1 MGLMAQIAKVFANSQ
16 EKLNGAIGKTVV
28 TSANGLGGQGIKAES
43 YSPAGL
49 VSRPPIESRG
59 IFIPIAGRRYGVFIG
74 FMNYNL
80 PDVVL
85 KDGETL
91 LYSTTQGGSAFK
103 SKVYLDDQGR
113 INLNGDTKYFVTHA
127 ELDTALQAFKNALN
141 THTHP
146 TAATGPPSPPTV
158 PLTLD
163 ISAAKTTTIRTG
175 G

>member
-1 MGLMAQIAKVFANSQ
+1 MGLMGQIAKVFKNTQ

-28 TSANGLGGQGIKAES
+28 THANGIGNQGIKAES

-103 SKVYLDDQGR
+103 GKVLLDDQGTVT
-113 INLNGDTKYFVTHA
+113 INDGTSGAVKY
-127 ELDTALQAFKNALN
+127 EELN
-141 THTHP
+141 TAMATFLTQLKAHL
-146 TAATGPPSPPTV
+146 TAAGDPSAAT
-158 PLTLD
+158 LTLD
-163 ISAAKTTTIRTG
+163 ISTSKAAKTKLL
-175 G
+175 